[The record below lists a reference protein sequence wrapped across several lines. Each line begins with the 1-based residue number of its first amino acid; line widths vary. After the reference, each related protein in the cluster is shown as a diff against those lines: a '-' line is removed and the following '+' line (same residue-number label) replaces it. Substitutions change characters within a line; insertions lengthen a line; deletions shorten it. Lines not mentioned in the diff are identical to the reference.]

1 MTVDIILGRTI
12 IGKWEFPNA
21 SQIPAERIGGGL
33 MIRLPSTLT
42 IRYSGRGPQPLASNL
57 SMQVIVEGREL
68 GIATDSGFYSAAHP
82 QSELRISMLWR
93 VPSSVLEQYE
103 QMRNGGP
110 VKFTFAVRGEICGL
124 VDAGNG
130 VQLRSAP
137 EMITGSALDVS
148 YGREVWTSMLNA
160 AGHGLNV
167 LVEVPIRPAPPAP
180 WDEIWKSLADA
191 RASFDQG
198 GTTGWRNC
206 VTSIRHALELWQQH
220 EQEDHGLG
228 WHAPSTNDRRAR
240 TAKQRLDNLRW
251 DLLQC
256 AHQGPHTHGDDWSRE
271 EAVFLLSS
279 LAALL
284 GVRNP

>member
-1 MTVDIILGRTI
+1 MAFDIVLGRTTV
-12 IGKWEFPNA
+12 GKWEFPNA
-21 SQIPAERIGGGL
+21 TQLQAERIGGGL
-33 MIRLPSTLT
+33 LIRLPSVLT

-57 SMQVIVEGREL
+57 SMQVIADGREL
-68 GIATDSGFYSAAHP
+68 GTATDMGLYSAANP

-93 VPSSVLEQYE
+93 VPSAVLEQYE
-103 QMRNGGP
+103 HLRNGGS
-110 VKFTFAVRGEICGL
+110 VRFTFACRGEICGL
-124 VDAGNG
+124 VDPGNG

-137 EMITGSALDVS
+137 EMVTGSVEVS
-148 YGREVWTSMLNA
+148 YAREAWTTMLNA
-160 AGHGLNV
+160 VGYGLNV
-167 LVEVPIRPAPPAP
+167 LVEVPLRPAPPAP
-180 WDEIWKSLADA
+180 WDEVWQALADA
-191 RASFDQG
+191 RTSFDQG

-206 VTSIRHALELWQQH
+206 VTSVRHALELWQRH
-220 EQEDHGLG
+220 EQEDHGPG
-228 WHAPSTNDRRAR
+228 WTAPSTNDRRAR